1 MTPYMGGINMCLAC
15 GRLSGML
22 ALVTLEGK
30 NLFVSFTARY
40 VPALIAFNIGTLFN
54 SQVGL

>member
-1 MTPYMGGINMCLAC
+1 MPAC
-15 GRLSGML
+15 GRLLGML

-30 NLFVSFTARY
+30 NLFVSFIAWY
-40 VPALIAFNIGTLFN
+40 VPALIAFNIGTLLN